1 MVFFFSNKKEHE
13 NGIFETIRKCD
24 NARSTLQ
31 SRRCGARTS
40 ARPMVSSNVDRALI
54 DDHVVYGVSSGEA
67 LELEVCAWN
76 GCNVSI
82 LVDCV
87 VVDGGI

>member
-1 MVFFFSNKKEHE
+1 MVCKTFKNTMEFLKPYVNV
-13 NGIFETIRKCD
+13 TM
-24 NARSTLQ
+24 ARSTLQ
-31 SRRCGARTS
+31 SRRFGGRTS

-82 LVDCV
+82 LVDGV